1 MKFRNLF
8 LFTLI
13 LLIASTAYGRWIK
26 DKAYM
31 QTKDVGQV
39 EFSHYNHLE
48 AVGSDCPTCHNDIF
62 NIVVKKNPTYTM
74 ADMKKGKSCGA
85 CHNGKRAFATDED
98 CTICH
103 AGDVE
108 LSDNVVGATPFPHQ
122 THLDMDFGCDDCH
135 PDLFKAKINGNKMT
149 MAAMNGGEYCGACH
163 DGDTAFSVRESCTTC
178 HVKAV
183 DLKWANEDAGETS
196 FPHSAH
202 LDMDFGCDDCHP
214 DLFKAKH
221 KGNRMTMDAMSEG
234 EFCGACHD
242 GDTAFSV
249 EEDCESCHE
258 M

>member
-26 DKAYM
+26 DKSYM

-39 EFSHYNHLE
+39 VFSHYNHLE
-48 AVGSDCPTCHNDIF
+48 AVGSDCPTCHNAVF
-62 NIVVKKNPTYTM
+62 NIVTKKNPTYTM
-74 ADMKKGKSCGA
+74 ADMAKGKSCGA
-85 CHNGKRAFATDED
+85 CHNGNRAFATDED

-103 AGDVE
+103 AGD
-108 LSDNVVGATPFPHQ
+108 
-122 THLDMDFGCDDCH
+122 
-135 PDLFKAKINGNKMT
+135 
-149 MAAMNGGEYCGACH
+149 
-163 DGDTAFSVRESCTTC
+163 
-178 HVKAV
+178 
-183 DLKWANEDAGETS
+183 LKWANEDAGETS
-196 FPHSAH
+196 FPHGAH

-221 KGNRMTMDAMSEG
+221 KGNRMTMDAMSAG

-249 EEDCESCHE
+249 EEDCESCHN